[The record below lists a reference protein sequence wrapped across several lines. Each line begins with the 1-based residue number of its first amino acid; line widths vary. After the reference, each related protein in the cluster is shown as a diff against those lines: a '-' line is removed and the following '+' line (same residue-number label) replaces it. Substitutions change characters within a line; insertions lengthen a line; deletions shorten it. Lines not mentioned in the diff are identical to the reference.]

1 MDEAYVRVVK
11 DMSEKAEHYSNL
23 MRKHFKEAET
33 FLAKGDYVQVGE
45 KLWGAA
51 AEIVKVVA
59 AKRGVELR
67 THGDLW
73 EFVAKLRTEVKDP
86 ELSRLFLQAN
96 YLHQNFY
103 EGILP
108 PEAVMDGA
116 EAVKEFIDKLERL
129 I

>member
-1 MDEAYVRVVK
+1 MDTSK
-11 DMSEKAEHYSNL
+11 KAEHHSNL
-23 MRKHFKEAET
+23 MRKYVKEAEDL
-33 FLAKGDYVQVGE
+33 LAKGDHVQASE

-51 AEIVKVVA
+51 AEVVKEIA

-73 EFVAKLRTEVKDP
+73 EFVTKLRIELKDP

-108 PEAVMDGA
+108 LEAVIDGA
-116 EAVKEFIDKLERL
+116 EAVKEFIGKLERL
-129 I
+129 V